1 MYRQKQLNLSLK
13 EGAFGIVCLELL
25 FIIVYNSNF
34 FNYLNK
40 LFSHLDSETAKR
52 ED

>member
-1 MYRQKQLNLSLK
+1 LSLSLK
-13 EGAFGIVCLELL
+13 EEAIAIVYLELL
-25 FIIVYNSNF
+25 FIIMYNSEF

-40 LFSHLDSETAKR
+40 LFSHLDCETAKR